1 MVTAAWKQKRE
12 TLMCVAYRKTVL
24 GMAGSR
30 KSDFICPKPKM
41 LKRRTNTQNG
51 VAPEDRG
58 RTWQDTEPLDPRA
71 HASADRIYQNKENKT
86 GHAQCPLSDE
96 ACQSSD
102 LSTCIYF

>member
-1 MVTAAWKQKRE
+1 
-12 TLMCVAYRKTVL
+12 MCVAYRKTVL